1 MGYREDEKRWKR
13 IQELLAAEASGKPVR
28 PLVSQRTLFG
38 IPSTVEQTIERIVA
52 ERGRVAAELAKMDGV
67 EVFPSEANYL
77 FIRFAGAHE
86 AWERMY
92 QEHSVLVRDFS
103 GGAATKD
110 CLRVSIGSPEENDR
124 FLAALAAVRSG
135 R

>member
-52 ERGRVAAELAKMDGV
+52 EDEAARRARRE
-67 EVFPSEANYL
+67 
-77 FIRFAGAHE
+77 
-86 AWERMY
+86 
-92 QEHSVLVRDFS
+92 
-103 GGAATKD
+103 GGSD
-110 CLRVSIGSPEENDR
+110 SPGSPTAPADADSTVTTTPTDADSAE
-124 FLAALAAVRSG
+124 
-135 R
+135 